1 MKKLLYFTGLNC
13 APCRT
18 FSPIM
23 DRVSNEFTVEKIV
36 TDYQMSKAVANNVKS
51 IPTVILM
58 ENDQEVKR
66 FIGAKS
72 YEDVI
77 NFYNN

>member
-13 APCRT
+13 VPCRT

-23 DRVSNEFTVEKIV
+23 DRVSKEFTVEKIV
-36 TDYQMSKAVANNVKS
+36 TDYQMDKAVANNVRS
-51 IPTVILM
+51 VPTVILV
-58 ENDQEVKR
+58 ENGQEVNR